1 MIFFE
6 WDDNKNNI
14 NIQKHGVSFLEAVSS
29 FSDDNSLIKP
39 DPEHSDIEERFL
51 QLGLSNKGRV
61 LVVVFCYRNDED
73 HIRIISARKATKNEE
88 ITYFT
93 RRVL

>member
-14 NIQKHGVSFLEAVSS
+14 NIQKHDVSFLEAVSS

-39 DPEHSDIEERFL
+39 DPEH
-51 QLGLSNKGRV
+51 
-61 LVVVFCYRNDED
+61 
-73 HIRIISARKATKNEE
+73 HH
-88 ITYFT
+88 
-93 RRVL
+93 